1 MVRMVL
7 PSARAAGVRQE
18 KTRVP
23 STSTEQAPHWLS
35 PQPYLAPVRCSS
47 SRSTSSN
54 DRPGSVVTARRWPF
68 TVKLIVAS
76 AFIGFLRVN
85 VVRVSIGRSRVPL
98 IENLRTVPV
107 QDPLGRHGDNAWGN
121 APAASTRSGVS
132 LPWAWPGCPTD
143 RALRSCAVGLRV
155 TEQPSSALG
164 RRNFVLREAVPPTEQ
179 RLDPHYLRRD
189 ARFS

>member
-35 PQPYLAPVRCSS
+35 PQPYLAPVSCSS

-54 DRPGSVVTARRWPF
+54 DRPRSVVTVRRWPF

-76 AFIGFLRVN
+76 AFIGFLRVT
-85 VVRVSIGRSRVPL
+85 VVRVPVRPSRVPH
-98 IENLRTVPV
+98 IENLLTVPV
-107 QDPLGRHGDNAWGN
+107 QDPLGRRGDNARGC
-121 APAASTRSGVS
+121 ARSARSRPS
-132 LPWAWPGCPTD
+132 LPWAWPGCPLD
-143 RALRSCAVGLRV
+143 QALRSSGAGLRV
-155 TEQPSSALG
+155 TERPLSAPGHRNAVLG
-164 RRNFVLREAVPPTEQ
+164 EAVTPARQ
-179 RLDPHYLRRD
+179 R
-189 ARFS
+189 F